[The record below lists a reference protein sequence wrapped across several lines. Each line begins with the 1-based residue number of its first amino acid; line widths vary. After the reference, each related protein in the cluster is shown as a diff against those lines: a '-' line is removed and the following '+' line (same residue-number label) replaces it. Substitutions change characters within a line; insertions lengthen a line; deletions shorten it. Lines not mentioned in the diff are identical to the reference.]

1 MKILNLI
8 QGSEAW
14 FDARMGVPTASRFSE
29 IITAKTGALSTS
41 AKKYAA
47 ELIVERKGFESPAFM
62 TEAME
67 HGIVTEDAARKWF
80 QFRHDVDIDQV
91 GMVTTDDGRIACS
104 PDGLVP
110 QVPDPEPDYSYA
122 YDYQAG
128 WECKCPQ
135 AKTHQMYLMD
145 AKLPDAYKQQVH
157 GSMWVCEVDTWWF
170 MSYCAGL
177 EPFVIQVER
186 DEYTEKVGKAL
197 TIFADQLEMLW
208 EMHK

>member
-1 MKILNLI
+1 MKILDLE
-8 QGSEAW
+8 QGTQEW
-14 FDARMGVPTASRFSE
+14 LDARLGVPTASRFSD
-29 IITAKTGALSTS
+29 IITAKTGVLSTS

-47 ELIVERKGFESPAFM
+47 ELIVERKGFESPSFM
-62 TEAME
+62 TQEME
-67 HGIVTEDAARKWF
+67 HGIVTEAEARKWF
-80 QFRHDVDIDQV
+80 QFRYDVDVAQV

-104 PDGLVP
+104 PDGLIR
-110 QVPDPEPDYSYA
+110 DDM
-122 YDYQAG
+122 G

-135 AKTHQMYLMD
+135 AKTHMMYLM
-145 AKLPDAYKQQVH
+145 AQELPDAYKQQVH
-157 GSMWVCEVDTWWF
+157 GSMWVCEVDSWYF

>member
-1 MKILNLI
+1 MKILDLE
-8 QGSEAW
+8 QGTQEW
-14 FDARMGVPTASRFSE
+14 LDARLGVPTASRFSD
-29 IITAKTGALSTS
+29 IITAKTGVLSTS

-47 ELIVERKGFESPAFM
+47 ELIVERKGFESPSFM

-67 HGIVTEDAARKWF
+67 HGIVTENEARMWW
-80 QFRHDVDIDQV
+80 QFRYDRDITQV

-104 PDGLVP
+104 PDGLIHRGNL
-110 QVPDPEPDYSYA
+110 
-122 YDYQAG
+122 AG

-135 AKTHQMYLMD
+135 AKTHMMYLM
-145 AKLPDAYKQQVH
+145 AQELPDAYKQQVH
-157 GSMWVCEVDTWWF
+157 GSMWVCEVDSWYF